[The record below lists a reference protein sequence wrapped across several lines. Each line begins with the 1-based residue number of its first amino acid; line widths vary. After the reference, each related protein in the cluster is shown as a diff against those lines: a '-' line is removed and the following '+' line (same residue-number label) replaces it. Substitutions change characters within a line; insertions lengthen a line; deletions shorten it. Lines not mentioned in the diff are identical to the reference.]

1 MKIHLIWI
9 WWAAMHNLAIAL
21 HLNWHVVTGSDLWPT
36 DPARSRLA
44 KYGLL
49 ASESWRFADRITN
62 DIDIIILGMT
72 AMIDNPERIRAK
84 ELWLKIMSFPE
95 YIYEASKTKKNRI
108 VIWWSHGKTTTT
120 AMVMHILR
128 SAGFKFDYLVGSIVE
143 WFESM
148 VQLSDADTIVIEWD
162 EYPDSKINLTP
173 KFHIYSHTIW
183 VLNGIWRDH
192 INIYDT
198 FEKYMKTFEEFA
210 NMTPNDG
217 VLYYYDDDKNISQII
232 HNLQNPKYKL
242 EPYSKIPYI
251 IKNHQIYI
259 IDTNW
264 NEYPTQIIWEH
275 NMQNLAAAQKICY
288 YLWIWEKDFYSYASS
303 FESAYN
309 RLNKIYDAD
318 NTIIYRDFAHNPAKL
333 VATIQAVRQI
343 YPDHKL
349 MSIYELHTF
358 SSLQKSF
365 LPEYA
370 HTMEDSDISIV
381 YFDHHA
387 LAVKRLPNLEFD
399 DIKSEFANADLQVF
413 DDSHDLSKYIHNIYS
428 DFKASGYKT
437 VLLYMSSGTF
447 GWLDIMKII
456 Q

>member
-1 MKIHLIWI
+1 
-9 WWAAMHNLAIAL
+9 MHNLAIAL
-21 HLNWHVVTGSDLWPT
+21 HLSWHQVSGSDLGPS

-49 ASESWRFADRITN
+49 ASESWRFADRITSDL
-62 DIDIIILGMT
+62 DIVILGMT
-72 AMIDNPERIRAK
+72 AMTDNPERLRAK
-84 ELWLKIMSFPE
+84 ELWLRIMSFPE

-128 SAGFKFDYLVGSIVE
+128 SSGFKFDYLVGSIVE

-148 VQLSDADTIVIEWD
+148 VQLSDADTIIIEWD

-173 KFHIYSHTIW
+173 KFHIYGHTVW
-183 VLNGIWRDH
+183 VLNWIWRDH

-198 FEKYMKTFEEFA
+198 FEKYMKTFEEFVS
-210 NMTPNDG
+210 MTPDDG
-217 VLYYYDDDKNISQII
+217 ALYYYNGDKNISQII
-232 HNLQNPKYKL
+232 NNLQNPKYKL
-242 EPYSKIPYI
+242 EAYNKIPHI

-264 NEYPTQIIWEH
+264 TEYPTQIIWEH

-288 YLWIWEKDFYSYASS
+288 YLWIWEQEFFVHAST
-303 FESAYN
+303 FESALN
-309 RLNKIYDAD
+309 RLNKIYDKN

-343 YPDHKL
+343 YPDYKII
-349 MSIYELHTF
+349 SIYELHTF
-358 SSLQKSF
+358 SSLQKEF

-370 HTMEDSDISIV
+370 HTMDDSDISIV

-387 LAVKRLPNLEFD
+387 LEVKRLPNLEFV
-399 DIKSEFANADLQVF
+399 DIKSGFANSDLEVF
-413 DDSHDLSKYIHNIYS
+413 DNSDALSIYISEVYS
-428 DFKASGYKT
+428 DLKASDDKT
-437 VLLYMSSGTF
+437 LLLYMSSGTF
-447 GWLDIMKII
+447 GWLDIMNII
-456 Q
+456 K